1 MMCDREICK
10 ETSEL
15 PQPPPPPPLP
25 PPIIC
30 VQEITRSVHV
40 NDRPAEN
47 IVISRGRTLLENS
60 QIIFSLTQA
69 LEEDLLGKMATLIEE
84 QGVDVNST
92 LSFGVCIL
100 LKAIRCRSTK
110 IVDYLIE
117 KGADPESS
125 IRDLMKRPYGLEV
138 EYSVYFKR
146 YDQWCVDTLKKLL
159 PMMGERLHRIVD
171 TEGRTLL
178 HLACYFPDLSIF
190 EYLLDQGLDPNIKDN
205 RGSTVLSLLIS
216 HHDTKTAYEMVQLV
230 LSLPNIQ
237 VDIRNDSGSTPL
249 YQSFLMNRLDFFYLL
264 LRKGADPFM
273 RTYSGNTLMH
283 CPFLHSHKYLILY
296 DLGLN
301 VNVKTNSGLRP
312 LQNKAELNFDFFL
325 LILLG
330 REVLPEEYVKM
341 EKTFEPAIVMR
352 IREKVERGEFHCT
365 RLQAM
370 CRQTIRKALF
380 RADHTSVAENV
391 WHLPLP
397 KPLRLY
403 LDVYM
408 YGQHLLDAWSGKS
421 KNADVK

>member
-1 MMCDREICK
+1 MYYQDTDTSRES
-10 ETSEL
+10 SEL
-15 PQPPPPPPLP
+15 SLTPPPPPLP

-40 NDRPAEN
+40 N
-47 IVISRGRTLLENS
+47 ENS

-69 LEEDLLGKMATLIEE
+69 LEEDSLGKMVALIEE
-84 QGVDVNST
+84 QDVDVNST

-100 LKAIRCRSTK
+100 LKAIRSRSTK

-117 KGADPESS
+117 RGADPESS
-125 IRDLMKRPYGLEV
+125 VRDLMKKPYGLEV

-159 PMMGERLHRIVD
+159 PRMGDRLHSIVD
-171 TEGRTLL
+171 SEGRTLL

-190 EYLLDQGLDPNIKDN
+190 EYLLHRGLKPNTKDN
-205 RGSTVLSLLIS
+205 RGSSVLSLLIS
-216 HHDTKTAYEMVQLV
+216 HHDTKAAYEMVLLV
-230 LSLPNIQ
+230 LSLPDIQ
-237 VDIRNDSGSTPL
+237 VDIRNDTGSTPL

-273 RTYSGNTLMH
+273 RTHSGNSLMH

-301 VNVKTNSGLRP
+301 VNMRTNNGLRP

-330 REVLPEEYVKM
+330 REVLPEEYQKM
-341 EKTFEPAIVMR
+341 EKTFDPITVMR
-352 IREKVERGEFHCT
+352 IKEKVERKEFSST

-370 CRQTIRKALF
+370 CRQTIRKTLF
-380 RADHTSVAENV
+380 HADHTSVAENV
-391 WHLPLP
+391 WLLPLP

-408 YGQHLLDAWSGKS
+408 YCQHLLDAWSGKV
-421 KNADVK
+421 KTVDVK